1 MNTAD
6 YAQATLQLRARMEQ
20 ALPSDR
26 AALQADLKQLVQ
38 DMMESGM
45 AVPCDLRNM
54 DEILTEELVE
64 AQFDNMPV

>member
-1 MNTAD
+1 M
-6 YAQATLQLRARMEQ
+6 
-20 ALPSDR
+20 
-26 AALQADLKQLVQ
+26 QADLKQLVQ